1 MAEGGEEEEEDLGE
15 GRRIPSPR
23 AIYSATGAVVGSGA
37 PNPPR
42 RVAVQTRVVGQLS
55 GAEDPAERTRRARVD
70 QGGSYVTSIVAR
82 RPVTGGEFEA
92 TTSVNSPVKPTGGE
106 IGRKEIGRKEIGEG
120 KIGEQEV
127 SRG

>member
-1 MAEGGEEEEEDLGE
+1 
-15 GRRIPSPR
+15 
-23 AIYSATGAVVGSGA
+23 
-37 PNPPR
+37 
-42 RVAVQTRVVGQLS
+42 VQTRVVGQLS

-92 TTSVNSPVKPTGGE
+92 TTLVNSPVKPTGG
-106 IGRKEIGRKEIGEG
+106 EIGEG